1 MVEQKI
7 KIIISGYEHKNVDQ
21 TVHKIVTIARS
32 LDSKVYGPIPLP
44 TKKEIFTVLRG
55 VFRHKDAREQF
66 ERRIHKRLLLIKPNS
81 KTMDSLRTIQLPSS
95 VNLVV
100 KKDN

>member
-1 MVEQKI
+1 MNDQKI
-7 KIIISGYEHKNVDQ
+7 KIIISGYEHKNVDE
-21 TVHKIVTIARS
+21 TIKKIVVIARS
-32 LDSKVYGPIPLP
+32 LGSKVHGPIPLP

-66 ERRIHKRLLLIKPNS
+66 ERSIHKRLLLVQPNS
-81 KTMDSLRTIQLPSS
+81 KTMDSLRTMQFPSS

-100 KKDN
+100 KKSG